1 MSNEA
6 ISLTN
11 RDRER
16 LTLMIEEM
24 SLTNDPDTVRG
35 LQMLKTEL
43 DRAEITPSEQTAPDI
58 VTMNSRVRFRD
69 IDTGEALVYT
79 VTWPEMA
86 DPEDRKVSVL
96 APIGMALLG
105 TRVGQIIEWDVPAG
119 KRHFRVEDILFQP
132 EASGDYD
139 G

>member
-6 ISLTN
+6 ISLTS

-16 LTLMIEEM
+16 LAQMIEEM
-24 SLTNDPDTVRG
+24 SFANDPDTVRR
-35 LQMLKTEL
+35 LQMLKAEL
-43 DRAEITPSEQTAPDI
+43 DRAAVTPSEQTAPDI

-69 IDTGEALVYT
+69 TDTGEELVYT
-79 VTWPEMA
+79 VTWPELA
-86 DPEDRKVSVL
+86 DPEQHKVSVL

-105 TRVGQIIEWDVPAG
+105 TKVGQIIEWDVPAG

>member
-1 MSNEA
+1 MSDEA

-16 LTLMIEEM
+16 LVQMIEEL
-24 SLTNDPDTVRG
+24 SLLNDPDTVRR

-43 DRAEITPSEQTAPDI
+43 ERAATTPSEKTAPDV
-58 VTMNSRVRFRD
+58 VTMNSRIRFKD
-69 IDTGEALVYT
+69 TDTGEELVYT
-79 VTWPEMA
+79 VTWPEFA
-86 DPEDRKVSVL
+86 DAEEHKVSVL

-105 TRVGQIIEWDVPAG
+105 TKVGQIIEWDVPAG
-119 KRHFRVEDILFQP
+119 KRHFRVEEILYQP